1 MSFVARLRRDARL
14 AGMLA
19 LASAV
24 IFVPALAAAAWLTF
38 VIHPVL
44 AILSGLFAAA
54 STVFAV
60 VQARECRRLFRLLDA
75 EETRPIPYPVFPA
88 RRLAPRADITSP
100 LPRAAAGRTQP

>member
-1 MSFVARLRRDARL
+1 VSFVARLRRDARR

-24 IFVPALAAAAWLTF
+24 IFVPALSAGAWLTF

-60 VQARECRRLFRLLDA
+60 VQARECRRLFRLFDA
-75 EETRPIPYPVFPA
+75 E
-88 RRLAPRADITSP
+88 
-100 LPRAAAGRTQP
+100 